1 MDGNGMSWREAVV
14 AAVAIAFLFGGI
26 AVVLVAIMRVGQTK
40 VASDASSQHEMMVR
54 GLAAEST
61 AAQRNTANEL
71 TEVRIALADMRD
83 RLVKIEKLMSEVG

>member
-1 MDGNGMSWREAVV
+1 MDGNGMSWQEAMV

-54 GLAAEST
+54 
-61 AAQRNTANEL
+61 
-71 TEVRIALADMRD
+71 IALANMRD
-83 RLVKIEKLMSEVG
+83 RLAKIKKL